1 MSFTLPAGI
10 FTGITPF
17 GSGEAAVGYYKVI
30 ITSVDPQ
37 EGKPASRKIVL
48 KTDDGHE
55 IWDWFTLP
63 EQGLDKKKNDGRL
76 GGILTILNSL
86 GFSQAEV
93 NNGISH
99 EWMLNRPGFIEYIP
113 NSAQGAKDAEVTWI
127 TADVYAARVASGAVP
142 VRKARAATTAP
153 TAGGGGYTAPPGYSP
168 PPATV
173 PGPVG
178 GGYTAPPAVAQQ
190 PAAAPAAPP
199 PPPVAAGGGYPP
211 PPPVGR

>member
-1 MSFTLPAGI
+1 MSFVLPAGC

-17 GSGEAAVGYYKVI
+17 GSGEASPGYYKVT
-30 ITSVDPQ
+30 ITSVEPQ
-37 EGKPASRKIVL
+37 EGKPASRKLVL

-63 EQGLDKKKNDGRL
+63 EAGLDKKKNDGRL

-99 EWMLNRPGFIEYIP
+99 EWMLNRIGHIEYLP

-142 VRKARAATTAP
+142 TRKARAATTAP
-153 TAGGGGYTAPPGYSP
+153 TAGGGGYTAPPTAYTP

-173 PGPVG
+173 PGPVA
-178 GGYTAPPAVAQQ
+178 T
-190 PAAAPAAPP
+190 APAAPP

-211 PPPVGR
+211 PPPVSR